1 MADGVIITESAA
13 KALVGK
19 QWATFLFAGRSALG
33 AVVDAMSLAEGRI
46 LWLELEAEEFPGL
59 VMDDLG
65 ATPEIVDEPATLQL
79 DWSGVRGQHINCEHD
94 PAGLNTRWCA
104 MGQLSKWR
112 RRRPG
117 IYLVRTRKHAGRTR
131 ENGYVGLSNNVS
143 MRRLDHL
150 GQGRY
155 GHTAKPWTDL
165 DPVWHV
171 LKLPWW
177 LGFRWTLAPI
187 EYVAIRVLLP
197 RYNVTHNLGNPRR
210 VPPAK
215 QRAQRAQRDAHGH
228 VWIGARVVAW
238 RPSILQIIGAAF
250 VIASVAGMLHR

>member
-1 MADGVIITESAA
+1 MA
-13 KALVGK
+13 
-19 QWATFLFAGRSALG
+19 
-33 AVVDAMSLAEGRI
+33 
-46 LWLELEAEEFPGL
+46 
-59 VMDDLG
+59 
-65 ATPEIVDEPATLQL
+65 
-79 DWSGVRGQHINCEHD
+79 RG
-94 PAGLNTRWCA
+94 
-104 MGQLSKWR
+104 KWR

-155 GHTAKPWTDL
+155 GHAAKPWTDL

-177 LGFRWTLAPI
+177 LGFRWTLAPL

-210 VPPAK
+210 VTPAM
-215 QRAQRAQRDAHGH
+215 QRAQRAQRDLGTIHLY
-228 VWIGARVVAW
+228 RRLFAW
-238 RPSILQIIGAAF
+238 RPSFVQVLGIVAILAGAIGTWAT
-250 VIASVAGMLHR
+250 H